1 MPYIK
6 TESDRVIAWV
16 DDDYKD
22 FDSLEEYINDCDLCE
37 RPLEPV
43 EKCDGY
49 MFQFPEAD
57 KVVNYFIEDLYQDG
71 IAPEDWD
78 EIDIKNRLTDLD
90 WFKEEYDKLV
100 NEFNRRQKVECWQ
113 SNGIYI
119 YPEYFN
125 HELYG
130 NDYLNESFKE
140 NEHEICNVIKRI
152 NERTINQMKEEIKK
166 SIIDYAIDTETPN
179 TTETISRKELHAN
192 IAIKIIKDNEDI
204 IKLTKEQKEKV
215 KQSVKEYFENHPELE
230 VPKNEESGLPFW
242 EDDFMMTHS
251 ED

>member
-16 DDDYKD
+16 DDYYKD

-49 MFQFPEAD
+49 MFQFPESD
-57 KVVNYFIEDLYQDG
+57 KVINDFIEDLYQDG

-78 EIDIKNRLTDLD
+78 EIDIKNHLTDLD

-130 NDYLNESFKE
+130 NDYLDESFKE

-152 NERTINQMKEEIKK
+152 NDRTINQMKEEIKK
-166 SIIDYAIDTETPN
+166 SFIE
-179 TTETISRKELHAN
+179 
-192 IAIKIIKDNEDI
+192 NEDI
-204 IKLTKEQKEKV
+204 TKLSKEQKEKI
-215 KQSVKEYFENHPELE
+215 KESVKNYFKEHPDLE
-230 VPKNEESGLPFW
+230 VPTNEESGLPFW